1 MSVGGFVVHGK
12 TFGRILSI
20 TGDKVQLYPTN
31 DSVNISQITY
41 VKEKDST
48 PYIIFHFYTTYDM
61 KTLDPLI
68 QLYLNPYKLTEDQIL
83 KKSKL
88 HYLLKG
94 IDKSIDLS
102 KPCKEEGMEQFR
114 QWILNKK
121 SPLGPP
127 NDMHTMDHTF
137 VGRNLEDMKR
147 LCSLLVKRQ
156 CNELT
161 PLEDK
166 IICILNG
173 EACDLDEFSDVQD
186 DSSDVQDSG
195 LLMTS
200 DQRHY
205 ITHVMS
211 FANAL

>member
-1 MSVGGFVVHGK
+1 MSVGGFVVYGT

-20 TGDKVQLYPTN
+20 TGDKVKLYPTN
-31 DSVNISQITY
+31 DIVDIPKITY

-48 PYIIFHFYTTYDM
+48 PYIIFHFYTTYKQM
-61 KTLDPLI
+61 EPLLDPLI
-68 QLYLNPYKLTEDQIL
+68 QLYLNPSKLTEEQVL

-88 HYLLKG
+88 HYLLKS

-102 KPCKEEGMEQFR
+102 KECSDEVMEQFR
-114 QWILNKK
+114 QWIRTKK
-121 SPLGPP
+121 FPLGPP

-137 VGRNLEDMKR
+137 VGRNLEDMNR
-147 LCSLLVKRQ
+147 LCALLVKSEY
-156 CNELT
+156 NTLT

-186 DSSDVQDSG
+186 SE
-195 LLMTS
+195 LLKAS
-200 DQRHY
+200 DQRAY
-205 ITHVMS
+205 ISEVMS
-211 FANAL
+211 FANALRV